1 MTFLNE
7 NFEATAAIS
16 LQAARA
22 VKKRY
27 PTADTD
33 DLTQVGLV
41 WCLEHPRKFREY
53 VDGDDTGKLYR
64 TLWNYMSNYA
74 RLERANNY
82 GYALE
87 DEVFYSKRMLKGDG
101 RKAGLLHYVFDR
113 ENWYKPPVSDDG
125 AKRRGGDPAEG
136 NGWLATMV
144 DLCRALDHIDADDRF
159 LLREHYMYGTTY
171 EQIAESMNVSKT
183 TVAKYVD
190 RAVFKVQEFLGGPRP
205 REDAPEPDWVEEPVY
220 VGTRRAISNAHAR
233 AITENQSGSPQHLP
247 TR

>member
-1 MTFLNE
+1 MTFLDE
-7 NFEATAAIS
+7 HFEPTAAIS
-16 LQAARA
+16 LQAARS
-22 VKKRY
+22 VRRRY
-27 PTADTD
+27 SSVDID
-33 DLTQVGLV
+33 DLTQMGLV
-41 WCLEHPRKFREY
+41 WCIEHPKKFREY

-74 RLERANNY
+74 RLERAKS
-82 GYALE
+82 GYELE

-101 RKAGLLHYVFDR
+101 RKEGLLHYVFDP
-113 ENWYKPPVSDDG
+113 ENFHKPPAIDG
-125 AKRRGGDPAEG
+125 AKVRGGDPAEG

-144 DLCRALDHIDADDRF
+144 DVGRALKVLDGNEYA
-159 LLREHYMYGTTY
+159 LLYRHYSLGETY
-171 EQIAESMNVSKT
+171 EDIGTSMKVSKT

-190 RAVFKVQEFLGGPRP
+190 RAVFKVQEYLGGPRP

>member
-1 MTFLNE
+1 MTFLDE
-7 NFEATAAIS
+7 NFAATAAIS
-16 LQAARA
+16 LQAARS

-27 PTADTD
+27 PMSDTD

-41 WCLEHPRKFREY
+41 WCIEHPRKFREY

-64 TLWNYMSNYA
+64 TLWNFMSRYA
-74 RLERANNY
+74 RSERANA
-82 GYALE
+82 GYELE

-113 ENWYKPPVSDDG
+113 ENWYKPPATDG
-125 AKRRGGDPAEG
+125 AKVRGGDPAEG

-144 DLCRALDHIDADDRF
+144 DLDRAVCALDLTDYLILKNHYRFGVTYDDMASAEHI
-159 LLREHYMYGTTY
+159 
-171 EQIAESMNVSKT
+171 SKT
-183 TVAKYVD
+183 TIAKRID
-190 RAVFKVQEFLGGPRP
+190 RAVFKVQEYLGGPRP
-205 REDAPEPDWVEEPVY
+205 REDAPEPEWVEEPVY

>member
-1 MTFLNE
+1 MTFLDE
-7 NFEATAAIS
+7 HFEPTAAIS
-16 LQAARA
+16 LQAARS
-22 VKKRY
+22 VRRRY
-27 PTADTD
+27 SSVDVD
-33 DLTQVGLV
+33 DLTQMGLV
-41 WCLEHPRKFREY
+41 WCIEHPKKFREY

-74 RLERANNY
+74 RLERAKS
-82 GYALE
+82 GYELE

-113 ENWYKPPVSDDG
+113 ENWYKPPVTDDG
-125 AKRRGGDPAEG
+125 AKKRGGDPAEG

-144 DLCRALDHIDADDRF
+144 DLDRALDAIGKPHRD
-159 LLREHYMYGTTY
+159 LLEEHYYKGTTY
-171 EQIAESMNVSKT
+171 EVIADRLNMSKT

-190 RAVFKVQEFLGGPRP
+190 RAVFKVQEYLGGPRP

>member
-1 MTFLNE
+1 MTFLNDH
-7 NFEATAAIS
+7 FEETAAIC

-27 PTADTD
+27 PMAGTD
-33 DLTQVGLV
+33 DMTQVGLV
-41 WCLEHPRKFREY
+41 WCIEHPKKFREY
-53 VDGDDTGKLYR
+53 VEGEDTGKLYR

-74 RLERANNY
+74 RQERAKA
-82 GYALE
+82 GYSL
-87 DEVFYSKRMLKGDG
+87 DDDVFYSKRMLKGDG
-101 RKAGLLHYVFDR
+101 RKPGLLHYVFDR
-113 ENWYKPPVSDDG
+113 ENWLKPPIPEG
-125 AKRRGGDPAEG
+125 AKVRGGDPAEG
-136 NGWLATMV
+136 NSWLATMT
-144 DLCRALDHIDADDRF
+144 DLCRALDHIPADDRY

-171 EQIAESMNVSKT
+171 DAIAASMEVSKT

-190 RAVFKVQEFLGGPRP
+190 KAVFKVQEFLGGPRP
-205 REDAPEPDWVEEPVY
+205 REDAPEPEWTAEPEY